1 MHDDMPAEYAL
12 TDLAKLAGVS
22 TRTVRYYI
30 AQGLL
35 PSPTQA
41 GPNSRYSDEHLERL
55 RKIRRLQAA
64 HLPLAEIR
72 RLLEQLSTQEVTA
85 LSDATTSY
93 DDIASDTALDYIE
106 SLLRPRTVGRPA
118 SIESTYAPTTFPG
131 ASINAQP
138 PAAAPAPAPA
148 PNQPSTEPDRAQWER
163 ISLDPDIELHVR
175 RPLTRQHSKQV
186 ERLIA
191 IARELLKEE

>member
-1 MHDDMPAEYAL
+1 MPAEYTL

-22 TRTVRYYI
+22 TRAVRYYI

-72 RLLEQLSTQEVTA
+72 HLLEQLTTEEVTA

-93 DDIASDTALDYIE
+93 DDLASDTALDYIE
-106 SLLRPRTVGRPA
+106 SLLRPRPVEGPA
-118 SIESTYAPTTFPG
+118 SIESRVFARR
-131 ASINAQP
+131 AL
-138 PAAAPAPAPA
+138 PAAAIDSMPPSAAPLPAAPLPAPAK
-148 PNQPSTEPDRAQWER
+148 PSTEPDRAQWER
-163 ISLDPDIELHVR
+163 ITLDPDIELHVR
-175 RPLTRQHSKQV
+175 RPLTRQLSKQV

>member
-1 MHDDMPAEYAL
+1 MPNEYTL
-12 TDLAKLAGVS
+12 SDLVKIAGVS
-22 TRTVRYYI
+22 PRTVRYYI

-41 GPNSRYSDEHLERL
+41 GPNARYSEAHLDRL
-55 RKIRRLQAA
+55 RLIKRLQAA

-72 RLLEQLSTQEVTA
+72 NRLESLPDDQVATLAESAPAHEPAGSA
-85 LSDATTSY
+85 LT
-93 DDIASDTALDYIE
+93 YIE
-106 SLLRPRTVGRPA
+106 SLLNPRPA
-118 SIESTYAPTTFPG
+118 ALAMPLS
-131 ASINAQP
+131 
-138 PAAAPAPAPA
+138 APAPANQAPDRAPA
-148 PNQPSTEPDRAQWER
+148 EPDRAQWER

>member
-1 MHDDMPAEYAL
+1 MPAEYTL

-41 GPNSRYSDEHLERL
+41 GSNSRYSDEHLERL

-72 RLLEQLSTQEVTA
+72 RLLEQLSTEEVTA
-85 LSDATTSY
+85 LSDATTTY
-93 DDIASDTALDYIE
+93 DDLASDTALDYIE
-106 SLLRPRTVGRPA
+106 SLLRPRTVERPA
-118 SIESTYAPTTFPG
+118 SIESSTFARRPFPAVALDARPLAAMPLTAAPLPAPTK
-131 ASINAQP
+131 A
-138 PAAAPAPAPA
+138 
-148 PNQPSTEPDRAQWER
+148 STEPDRAQWER
-163 ISLDPDIELHVR
+163 ITLDPDIELHVR
-175 RPLTRQHSKQV
+175 RPLTRQLSKQV